1 LIAKFF
7 IVNFPSTF
15 KVFKVKSTL
24 RKKFILLSTVLV
36 TIIMITITYLFTI
49 REINS
54 KRTAVES
61 QMRRIAEGIATMQLL
76 DRQDWAVYQN
86 YISQL
91 VSLNRDIVYIAIYD
105 DRNLLRSHAL
115 NSDLIEGQM
124 PSYQSSRITARIVKQ
139 LDSGEIAKESQ
150 PDLNTQRVN
159 IQAGERVLGSVH
171 VGFSLIQ
178 INDQLQNSIRL
189 NIGLAVFFF
198 IVFTTAAVFVSGK
211 LTAPLE
217 RLSAAMTAVA
227 AGNLEQKIK
236 IETSDEIGELA
247 QNFNQMVE
255 GLKERN
261 IIEKLGSELGAK
273 FILTDLANL
282 VREQIGAAIGAS
294 AARLYIRNRDQ
305 SNTYY
310 EITVAGDGPDHF
322 PALLISLKIKDFLR
336 QQVNGF
342 MVRSTPEYIHHA
354 LRYRPEDRDG
364 LVVPLIVK
372 EDLLGLLF
380 FTLPE
385 NQSSFDPKQQHFA
398 VLLASQGVLALENAL
413 LYEDQREKER
423 LQRELEIAREV
434 QQKLLPARMPEISG
448 FQIDGFCRSAQEVG
462 GDYFDFFDLGDNR
475 WGIVIADVSGKGTSA
490 SFYMAEIKGMM
501 LQLTGRQHSPAE
513 LLGQLNHYLHL
524 NVDRHLFVSMI
535 YGILDGSAQ
544 KITFARAG
552 HNSLLYINSA
562 NTYQFLTPS
571 GIGLGLDPGK
581 LFQQKI
587 EEVILPLS
595 PGDTLVFFTDGVV
608 EAMNRS
614 YEEFG
619 EERMVEVLLT
629 HAQKN
634 CLVQRKELM
643 VSLEKFMDG
652 QPQNDDITTIIIRCE
667 V

>member
-1 LIAKFF
+1 M
-7 IVNFPSTF
+7 V
-15 KVFKVKSTL
+15 
-24 RKKFILLSTVLV
+24 
-36 TIIMITITYLFTI
+36 
-49 REINS
+49 
-54 KRTAVES
+54 RTAPE
-61 QMRRIAEGIATMQLL
+61 
-76 DRQDWAVYQN
+76 
-86 YISQL
+86 
-91 VSLNRDIVYIAIYD
+91 
-105 DRNLLRSHAL
+105 
-115 NSDLIEGQM
+115 
-124 PSYQSSRITARIVKQ
+124 
-139 LDSGEIAKESQ
+139 
-150 PDLNTQRVN
+150 N
-159 IQAGERVLGSVH
+159 IH
-171 VGFSLIQ
+171 
-178 INDQLQNSIRL
+178 
-189 NIGLAVFFF
+189 
-198 IVFTTAAVFVSGK
+198 
-211 LTAPLE
+211 P
-217 RLSAAMTAVA
+217 
-227 AGNLEQKIK
+227 
-236 IETSDEIGELA
+236 
-247 QNFNQMVE
+247 
-255 GLKERN
+255 
-261 IIEKLGSELGAK
+261 
-273 FILTDLANL
+273 
-282 VREQIGAAIGAS
+282 
-294 AARLYIRNRDQ
+294 
-305 SNTYY
+305 
-310 EITVAGDGPDHF
+310 
-322 PALLISLKIKDFLR
+322 
-336 QQVNGF
+336 
-342 MVRSTPEYIHHA
+342 A

-385 NQSSFDPKQQHFA
+385 NQSRFDPKQQHFA

-462 GDYFDFFDLGDNR
+462 GDYFDFFELGDNR

-552 HNSLLYINSA
+552 HNSLLCINSA